1 MRERTSDQGIGNRA
15 RGFLGVQRRSQDSE
29 EGESACAVRSLDVS
43 SFRSARC
50 DHRRGQA
57 HNLTAAAEQ
66 QWQQRRMGPLGL
78 EECNEE
84 AGERRDLGLV
94 EAEEEVGRKLRT
106 AVSAVLRRG

>member
-1 MRERTSDQGIGNRA
+1 MWDQGIGNRA
-15 RGFLGVQRRSQDSE
+15 RGFLAVQRWSQDSE
-29 EGESACAVRSLDVS
+29 EGESACAVRSLDAS

-50 DHRRGQA
+50 GHRRVQA
-57 HNLTAAAEQ
+57 HNLTVAAEQ
-66 QWQQRRMGPLGL
+66 QWQQQRRMGPLGL

-94 EAEEEVGRKLRT
+94 VAEEEVGRKLRT